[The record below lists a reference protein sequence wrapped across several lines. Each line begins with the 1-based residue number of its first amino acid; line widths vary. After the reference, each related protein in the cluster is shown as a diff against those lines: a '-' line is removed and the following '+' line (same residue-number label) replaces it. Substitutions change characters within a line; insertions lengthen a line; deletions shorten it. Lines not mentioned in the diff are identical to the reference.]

1 MKKIN
6 KSKMTVIILFI
17 LMLISIALLI
27 VFIMM
32 AANNLED
39 NQGETSEVQSLI
51 EEQIS
56 SDDIFPAST
65 KRVNIR
71 EQKSSDQRQLDDFFY
86 FNTQFT
92 NC

>member
-1 MKKIN
+1 MKERN

-32 AANNLED
+32 AANNLEE

-51 EEQIS
+51 EAQIS
-56 SDDIFPAST
+56 SDDILPTST
-65 KRVNIR
+65 KRVNIS
-71 EQKSSDQRQLDDFFY
+71 EQKSSDQRRLDELFY